1 MSIHAQPTPEA
12 LATLRQQQRR
22 TSIGSLLI
30 GFLAMILIGVILAI
44 ILIVPFSVQE
54 TEVVAY
60 VAAETPRPEPPRPTQ
75 LPQSKPGA
83 PSTSIAKVLAATAVS
98 PVSIPVPDISLP
110 TPSLDFG
117 DATDFGEGWGSG
129 TGGSGNG
136 SSSGFG
142 STASIAGGLRGRL
155 YDFKKNDR
163 GVATNFSPESNTDYA
178 ERMNAIQ
185 RASFADGS
193 FRNFFKAPQELSLT
207 QVAIPLSNANE
218 GPKFFKADI
227 EPKGWL
233 AHYQG
238 QIVSTR
244 DITFRFAGAGDDY
257 LGVFINGR
265 AVLHAHR
272 PGLQEAVSGGW
283 SPARD
288 TAGKWKTLKDN
299 PLKFGDWITLK
310 AGQAV
315 RLDLGLGERPGGFV
329 GYVLLVEEQGV
340 SYRKAND
347 GRPILP
353 LFATVP
359 FSQEVRA
366 EITAGF
372 RNFQFEWDNVPIFPA
387 R

>member
-12 LATLRQQQRR
+12 LASLRQQQRR
-22 TSIGSLLI
+22 SSTGSLVISL
-30 GFLAMILIGVILAI
+30 LAMILIGVILAI
-44 ILIVPFSVQE
+44 ILIPGFSTQE
-54 TEVVAY
+54 TEMIAY
-60 VAAETPRPEPPRPTQ
+60 VKPEIATPEPPRTAQ

-83 PSTSIAKVLAATAVS
+83 PSTNIAKVLAATAVS
-98 PVSIPVPDISLP
+98 PVSIPVPDITLP

-129 TGGSGNG
+129 SSGTGSG

-155 YDFKKNDR
+155 YDFKKNER
-163 GVATNFSPESNTDYA
+163 GAATSFRPESNSEYA
-178 ERMNAIQ
+178 DRMNAIQ
-185 RASFADGS
+185 RSSFSDSS
-193 FRNFFKAPQELSLT
+193 FRKFFKAPQELSLT
-207 QVAIPLSNANE
+207 QVAIPISNANE
-218 GPKFFKADI
+218 GPKFFNADI

-238 QIVSTR
+238 QLVSVR

-257 LGVFINGR
+257 LGVFIDGR
-265 AVLHAHR
+265 AVLHAHW
-272 PGLQEAVSGGW
+272 PSLQAAVSGDW
-283 SPARD
+283 TQARD
-288 TAGKWKTLKDN
+288 TAGKWKALKDN
-299 PLKFGDWITLK
+299 PLIFGDWITLK
-310 AGQAV
+310 AGQPV

-329 GYVLLVEEQGV
+329 GYVLLVEEKGV
-340 SYRKAND
+340 SYKKATN

-359 FSQEVRA
+359 FSQEVRT

-372 RNFQFEWDNVPIFPA
+372 KDFQFEWDNVPIFHA